1 MYWNDKYPYTDYS
14 QIALDWILRRLA
26 ALERADQEAR
36 TQDRRTAA
44 VTDDYI
50 CMVPWSRVNPDFS
63 SPQGCCYDSKRGRIV
78 CAFADTT
85 DPEGTNT
92 QLISFDAA
100 TFEPT
105 VWGNDIALG
114 HPDDLTYVP
123 ELDVIYVAC
132 YAGNGLENTIGI
144 INPET
149 LALTNYAT
157 VSVRYPSNV
166 VYDKDQ
172 QICFVG
178 DAITDGKM
186 YRFTP
191 DLDETDEDPWTF
203 GRDQVIA
210 YLGLDMTG
218 KTIVTQTTE
227 YKDGCIYYLF
237 GTADYTLMHGTS
249 QRVMWIDNYCAQYDA
264 VTGALLGV
272 TRLGNTNKGVGNELQ
287 GIANVGPYMV
297 AWSDRYNMQLVRY
310 VQFRRITREIPS
322 HSEES
327 TALADIFDYYV
338 SKNVCVLNNTS
349 WTGTHGVDGT
359 LNADGSITLTGTAD
373 ADHVITITPEL
384 HLPYGFYIISGGH
397 DENVRLQVWNATQNY
412 FVWTTDDPPVFFS
425 PRDSEEIRVRI
436 WIADGTDCDGVT
448 LYPMLRRRGVID
460 DEFVKPALTTRDI
473 LLYLQDLDA
482 RITALGG

>member
-1 MYWNDKYPYTDYS
+1 M
-14 QIALDWILRRLA
+14 
-26 ALERADQEAR
+26 
-36 TQDRRTAA
+36 
-44 VTDDYI
+44 
-50 CMVPWSRVNPDFS
+50 
-63 SPQGCCYDSKRGRIV
+63 
-78 CAFADTT
+78 
-85 DPEGTNT
+85 
-92 QLISFDAA
+92 
-100 TFEPT
+100 
-105 VWGNDIALG
+105 
-114 HPDDLTYVP
+114 
-123 ELDVIYVAC
+123 IYVAC
-132 YAGNGLENTIGI
+132 YAGDGLENTIGI

-166 VYDKDQ
+166 VYDKEQ
-172 QICFVG
+172 LKIFIG
-178 DAITDGKM
+178 DAIDEGKM
-186 YRFTP
+186 YSFTP
-191 DLDETDEDPWTF
+191 DLDDLSEDPWTF

-272 TRLGNTNKGVGNELQ
+272 TRLGNTNKGVGSELQ

-297 AWSDRYNMQLVRY
+297 AWSDRYNMELVRY
-310 VQFRRITREIPS
+310 VQFRKITGEIPS

-327 TALADIFDYYV
+327 TALSDIFDYYV

-448 LYPMLRRRGVID
+448 LYPMLRRRGVSD

-473 LLYLQDLDA
+473 LLYLQELDA